1 MNKGVMIG
9 ITLAI
14 LFVLILVAV
23 TTETSAQERLA
34 SEAALLYPGPSPI
47 FFPFVPKYDAGH
59 PVPIGFPQAVP

>member
-1 MNKGVMIG
+1 
-9 ITLAI
+9 
-14 LFVLILVAV
+14 LILVAV